1 MRTTATLVLATFVL
15 AACGQS
21 PAGSAASSNEDP
33 RFAGLDAQIAAW
45 RPEIE
50 KSNAACA
57 KAEGTGC
64 QDFQVA
70 CKAERE
76 ITPAE
81 QAKGVTAKLVA
92 AMTFNSQGA
101 TPDDLKPGSA
111 FAEFAKAGDAWT
123 RVEAQPVN
131 LQTCADF

>member
-1 MRTTATLVLATFVL
+1 MRVLATLVLSTL
-15 AACGQS
+15 ALVACGQS
-21 PAGSAASSNEDP
+21 PAGSAASNGDA

-50 KSNAACA
+50 KNNAACS
-57 KAEGTGC
+57 KAPGAC

-81 QAKGVTAKLVA
+81 QAQGVTAKLVA

-111 FAEFAKAGDAWT
+111 FAEFAKTGETWT

-131 LQTCADF
+131 LQSCAGF

>member
-1 MRTTATLVLATFVL
+1 MRLPATLVLSTLAL

-21 PAGSAASSNEDP
+21 PAGRAASNEDA

-45 RPEIE
+45 RPDIE
-50 KSNAACA
+50 KNNAACA
-57 KAEGTGC
+57 PAEGGGC
-64 QDFQVA
+64 QDFQVT

-76 ITPAE
+76 ISPDERAR
-81 QAKGVTAKLVA
+81 GVTAKLVA

-111 FAEFAKAGDAWT
+111 FAEFTKTGDSWT

-131 LQTCADF
+131 LQSCAGF